1 MQSKELQAVVEADA
15 AQHAAQY
22 AALQAALADEA
33 GGAAGGAASPPP
45 SLLCSFE
52 QYMWLAALAVRAPS
66 CGGMAWHCMTH
77 DTSLSPADDA
87 LLFVLE

>member
-1 MQSKELQAVVEADA
+1 MVEADA

-22 AALQAALADEA
+22 AALQAALVAEA
-33 GGAAGGAASPPP
+33 GGAAAGSAAPPP

-66 CGGMAWHCMTH
+66 CVGMAWHCMTH
-77 DTSLSPADDA
+77 NASLSPADDA